1 MIIFESINSSFNFKL
16 FCLVVIALF
25 MTIAV
30 TFFTLFEIF
39 RSKTNDTFLTL
50 GVRVFSVLSGCI
62 LVVTEGAATRQES
75 ELTINIIHKLSLL
88 NPSKSLQHELNL
100 FTHQLMHNKVV
111 YSVYEVFTVDKNLL
125 YSMNG
130 AFSMCFIVL
139 MQMKVSD
146 LHFH

>member
-1 MIIFESINSSFNFKL
+1 MRVEEEGLPAARNCPRSVPHT
-16 FCLVVIALF
+16 CGLVWL
-25 MTIAV
+25 
-30 TFFTLFEIF
+30 
-39 RSKTNDTFLTL
+39 NC
-50 GVRVFSVLSGCI
+50 CI
-62 LVVTEGAATRQES
+62 VKS